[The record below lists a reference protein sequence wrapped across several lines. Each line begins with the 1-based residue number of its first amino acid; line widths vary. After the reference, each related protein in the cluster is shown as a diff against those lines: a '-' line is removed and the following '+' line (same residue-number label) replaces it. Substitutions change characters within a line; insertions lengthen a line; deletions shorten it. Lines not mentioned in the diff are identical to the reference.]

1 MKAKNLHL
9 QYSEKD
15 DRVLLVDH
23 GNKPLL
29 AYDVH
34 AEFMY
39 CIAAWAF
46 GKSLRA
52 VDRSTNVID
61 RGLRKLGVHITHSKE
76 TREIATKNGTFRVT
90 VEHLK

>member
-23 GNKPLL
+23 GNQPLL

-34 AEFMY
+34 AEFLY
-39 CIAAWAF
+39 CVAAWGFA
-46 GKSLRA
+46 KS
-52 VDRSTNVID
+52 VRSVVAPKNIID
-61 RGLRKLGVHITHSKE
+61 KVLRKIGIRLIDSKE
-76 TREIATKNGTFRVT
+76 TREITTKRGTFRVT

>member
-9 QYSEKD
+9 QYSEKE
-15 DRVLLVDH
+15 DRVLLVGH

-29 AYDVH
+29 AYDVN

-52 VDRSTNVID
+52 VDRGTNIID
-61 RGLRKLGVHITHSKE
+61 RGLRKIGVRLTDSKV